1 LDNQNILIS
10 VVMSVYNGEDYL
22 EEAIE
27 SILNQTYKNFEFI
40 IIDDGS
46 TDKSLGIIH
55 RYKELDD
62 RIILISREN
71 RGLIASLNEGIK
83 KAKGKYIIR
92 MDADDISMP
101 NRFQEQFDFMEL
113 NQDVVLCGS
122 FAEKFGIDKGIFLV
136 PSSDKEIRETFVVHS
151 PFIHPS
157 VIIRHSTVKENKI
170 IYNDKYL
177 HAEDYKFWLELL
189 KIGKV
194 HNIKKVLL
202 RYRTSQDQISNK
214 YSKEQAYTS
223 QKIRREFIKD
233 YLGQDIIENSINIE
247 TIKKLKSI
255 KNKNKDNTINSIIYA
270 IYLSLDAYSVKSF
283 LYFIF
288 SFNYLKYP
296 YNLKEFNRVIYK
308 HINPNRFYKWL

>member
-1 LDNQNILIS
+1 MKMNVNIS
-10 VVMSVYNGEDYL
+10 VIMPVYNAEKYL
-22 EEAIE
+22 IDAID
-27 SILNQTYKNFEFI
+27 SILNQTFINFEFLI
-40 IIDDGS
+40 INDGS
-46 TDKSLGIIH
+46 TDKS
-55 RYKELDD
+55 KE
-62 RIILISREN
+62 IILSYNDKRIRYVEN
-71 RGLIASLNEGIK
+71 ETNLKLIKTLNKGIGLAN
-83 KAKGKYIIR
+83 GKYIIR